1 MKNLRLRVQVLRQGD
16 KKLKV
21 NVESVDDLDDGS

>member
-1 MKNLRLRVQVLRQGD
+1 MKNLRLRVQVVRQGD
-16 KKLKV
+16 KKV

>member
-16 KKLKV
+16 QKLKV

>member
-16 KKLKV
+16 QKLKV
-21 NVESVDDLDDGS
+21 NVESVDNLDDGS